1 MNYEK
6 VIRGLKTVRDFKDK
20 SVEDKLLNSMVD
32 FGCSMNLPFSA
43 KVNVKIVYAGTD
55 VIESLKGKVGYYG
68 NLIEAPHYIFVYGE
82 NSEEFRVNA
91 GYCIEAMRF
100 RAQEEGLGTCWLGA
114 NNDKALKFSFDMKE
128 EDHIAA
134 ILAVGIPYDGY
145 FKQDIEKTSD
155 RNSVSEIVYA
165 DSWGNEVI
173 WDELYQWGVGE
184 AFSLVRFAPSS
195 GNQQPWKFI
204 LREGKIYLL
213 MADKGELTD
222 LESGII
228 RLYLEKAFMNL
239 HIQREESGLEKY
251 EELVK
256 EMNVPKEYILKA
268 VYSI

>member
-20 SVEDKLLNSMVD
+20 SVEDSVLNAMVD
-32 FGCSMNLPFSA
+32 FGCSMSLPSSA
-43 KVNVKIVYAGTD
+43 KVNVKVVYTGTD
-55 VIESLKGKVGYYG
+55 VIENLKGKVGYFG
-68 NLIEAPHYIFVYGE
+68 NLIEAPHYILVYGE
-82 NSEEFRVNA
+82 NSEAFRVNA
-91 GYCIEAMRF
+91 GYVIEAMRF
-100 RAQEEGLGTCWLGA
+100 KAQEEGLGTCWLEA
-114 NNDKALKFSFDMKE
+114 SNDKGLKFSFDMTE
-128 EDHIAA
+128 NDHIAG

-165 DSWGNEVI
+165 DVWGNEVI

-204 LREGKIYLL
+204 LREGKIYLF
-213 MADKGELTD
+213 MVNKGELTD

-239 HIQREESGLEKY
+239 HIQRQEDKLEENVLAE
-251 EELVK
+251 